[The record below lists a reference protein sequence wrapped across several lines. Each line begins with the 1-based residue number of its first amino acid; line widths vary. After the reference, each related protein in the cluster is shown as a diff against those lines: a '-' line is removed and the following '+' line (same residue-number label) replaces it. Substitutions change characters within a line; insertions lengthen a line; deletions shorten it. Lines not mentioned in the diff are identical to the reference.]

1 MDRRAGG
8 FVRRTGIAT
17 SKEKPA
23 SRTVALA
30 AAVLLAL
37 LCALLVVDVVRLPS
51 RYVFP
56 RPVRV
61 GDSFPAAA
69 DTVGRNRMLSVMVGL
84 AAREAAGGR
93 VEQLTVPTD
102 LASVNIADKDGAS
115 AADVFGGVA
124 QPALDARLF
133 GPLVRS
139 RVAAAEYDFVLS
151 AAKLATLDEQGALRS
166 YPRGVLAVVSPEA
179 TAESAG
185 RVVLM
190 TDATR
195 ERLYLVPRSLVG
207 GL

>member
-1 MDRRAGG
+1 MRRG
-8 FVRRTGIAT
+8 GIAT
-17 SKEKPA
+17 SEERPA
-23 SRTVALA
+23 SRTAALV

-37 LCALLVVDVVRLPS
+37 LCGLLVVDVVRLPG

-61 GDSFPAAA
+61 GDSFSAAA

-93 VEQLTVPTD
+93 VEELTVPTD
-102 LASVNIADKDGAS
+102 LELVNIADKDGEG

-133 GPLVRS
+133 GPLVRD
-139 RVAAAEYDFVLS
+139 RVVAAEYAHVLEPATRSDFE
-151 AAKLATLDEQGALRS
+151 AQGLLRS
-166 YPRGVLAVVSPEA
+166 YPRGVVAVVSPEA
-179 TAESAG
+179 AAASEG

-190 TDATR
+190 ADAER
-195 ERLYLVPRSLVG
+195 EHLYLVPRSLVG
-207 GL
+207 GLR

>member
-1 MDRRAGG
+1 MRRG
-8 FVRRTGIAT
+8 GIAT
-17 SKEKPA
+17 SEERPA
-23 SRTVALA
+23 SRTVAIA

-37 LCALLVVDVVRLPS
+37 LCVLLVVDFVRLPS

-61 GDSFPAAA
+61 GDSFSAAA

-93 VEQLTVPTD
+93 VEQLAVPAD
-102 LASVNIADKDGAS
+102 LSAVNIADKDGAG

-124 QPALDARLF
+124 QPAVDARLF
-133 GPLVRS
+133 GPLVRN
-139 RVAAAEYDFVLS
+139 RVTAAEYDPVLS
-151 AAKLATLDEQGALRS
+151 AAKIAALDGQGALRP
-166 YPRGVLAVVSPEA
+166 YPRGVVAVVVPEA
-179 TAESAG
+179 TEASAG

-207 GL
+207 EL